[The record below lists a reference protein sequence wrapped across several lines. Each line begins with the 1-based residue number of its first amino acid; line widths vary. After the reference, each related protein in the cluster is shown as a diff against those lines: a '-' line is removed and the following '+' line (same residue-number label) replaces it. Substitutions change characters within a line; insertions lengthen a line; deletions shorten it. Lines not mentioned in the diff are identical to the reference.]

1 MRCVGCDNMIPDGV
15 KFCPI
20 CGTKQPAAA
29 APPPPPPA
37 QYPQYPQ
44 YPQNQQYGQYNQYQ
58 QNYGAPP
65 AKESPCYVGFG
76 EAIKLYF
83 KNYVNFKGRSTRSEY
98 WFSYL
103 FVFLISIA
111 CNILNMI
118 FPVFTLLA
126 SMVFLLPTLAIQFR
140 RFHDTGRKGTIV
152 LISHIITSVF
162 STFGA
167 IMLIILLLGAFGVMP
182 DYSDTKAL
190 FTFIGICLM
199 SIFPL
204 VLNIYCIVIFCQP
217 SVPEANKYGRAP
229 Y

>member
-1 MRCVGCDNMIPDGV
+1 MRCVGCDNVIPDGV
-15 KFCPI
+15 NFCPI
-20 CGTKQPAAA
+20 CGTRQPVSVM
-29 APPPPPPA
+29 PPTF
-37 QYPQYPQ
+37 QSPQYQ
-44 YPQNQQYGQYNQYQ
+44 QNAQYNQYQ
-58 QNYGAPP
+58 LNYGMP
-65 AKESPCYVGFG
+65 AEKESPCYAGFG

-118 FPVFTLLA
+118 FPIFTLLA

-162 STFGA
+162 STFGT
-167 IMLIILLLGAFGVMP
+167 IMLIMLLLGALGVMP